1 MVIVIR
7 VVLGFI
13 AAFFVVFGLRFM
25 LTPDVMAAA
34 FFVTPD
40 GVAGLST
47 VRADLG
53 GAFFGI
59 GACIVLG
66 LFPRGA
72 RWLHAAALILAAIAV
87 ARLVGIVADGSARSA
102 VAALIV
108 EVVFVLLLAFGAQR
122 LGRTQV

>member
-7 VVLGFI
+7 VVLGLI
-13 AAFFVVFGLRFM
+13 AAFFVVFGVRFM
-25 LTPDVMAAA
+25 LTPDAMAAA
-34 FFVTPD
+34 FFVTPA

-66 LFPRGA
+66 LFPRA
-72 RWLHAAALILAAIAV
+72 TRWLHAAALILGTIAV
-87 ARLVGIVADGSARSA
+87 GRLVGIVADGSPRSA
-102 VAALIV
+102 ITALIV
-108 EVVFVLLLAFGAQR
+108 EVVFVILLVVGARR
-122 LGRTQV
+122 LGNER